1 MQKKVIVIGAGFS
14 GMAAATSL
22 ASKGFSVTVVEKNSI
37 PGGRA
42 RNHIEKGFVFDL
54 GPSWY
59 WLPDV
64 FESYF
69 SQFGKSVKD
78 YYDLVRLDPS
88 YKIYYSK
95 EEYYNV
101 PTGSENVAALF
112 EKIEPGSGAKLKKF
126 LKEAEYK
133 YNLGINNLVYKP
145 AKSIFE
151 YMSWE
156 VISGIFKLHVFTSW
170 HKYVMKNFKD
180 PRLYPVLAFPIIFL
194 GATPRRTPALY
205 NLMNYADMEL
215 GTWYPMGGM
224 FTVVEGFV
232 KLAEEKG
239 VTFIYDSPVEKIL
252 TAGNKVTGLVAG
264 GKAMEADYIVGS
276 ADYHHID
283 TQLLPSEFRQ
293 YSDKYWDSR
302 EMAPSSLL
310 FYIGVNKRLENLEH
324 HNLVFDQDFEQHAND
339 IFETPRWP
347 KNPLLYV
354 SCTSKTDPVVAPEG
368 MENLVILI
376 PVAPGIPDTDATR
389 EKYYEEALSRLE
401 RLTGQSIKD
410 HVIYKRI
417 YAHRDFTAD
426 YNAYKGNAY
435 GLGNTL
441 MQTAILKPRIQH
453 KKLKNLLFAG
463 QLTTPGPGVPPTI
476 ISGLVSA
483 NEILKAEGIK

>member
-1 MQKKVIVIGAGFS
+1 
-14 GMAAATSL
+14 
-22 ASKGFSVTVVEKNSI
+22 
-37 PGGRA
+37 
-42 RNHIEKGFVFDL
+42 
-54 GPSWY
+54 
-59 WLPDV
+59 
-64 FESYF
+64 
-69 SQFGKSVKD
+69 
-78 YYDLVRLDPS
+78 
-88 YKIYYSK
+88 
-95 EEYYNV
+95 
-101 PTGSENVAALF
+101 
-112 EKIEPGSGAKLKKF
+112 
-126 LKEAEYK
+126 
-133 YNLGINNLVYKP
+133 
-145 AKSIFE
+145 
-151 YMSWE
+151 
-156 VISGIFKLHVFTSW
+156 
-170 HKYVMKNFKD
+170 
-180 PRLYPVLAFPIIFL
+180 VLAFPIIFL
-194 GATPRRTPALY
+194 GATPKRTPALY

-224 FTVVEGFV
+224 FSVVEGFV

-239 VTFIYDSPVEKIL
+239 VKFMYDTPVEKIL

-264 GKAMEADYIVGS
+264 GQAMEADYIVGS

-347 KNPLLYV
+347 ENPLLYV
-354 SCTSKTDPVVAPEG
+354 SCTTKTDPVVAPEG

-376 PVAPGIPDTDATR
+376 PVAPGITDTDETR

-401 RLTGQSIKD
+401 KLTSQKIKD

-417 YAHRDFTAD
+417 YAHRDFAAD
-426 YNAYKGNAY
+426 YNAFKGNAY

>member
-1 MQKKVIVIGAGFS
+1 MKKKVIVIGAGFS

-42 RNHIEKGFVFDL
+42 RNHSEKGFMFDL

-69 SQFGKSVKD
+69 NRFGKSVKD
-78 YYDLVRLDPS
+78 YYELVRLDPS
-88 YKIYYSK
+88 YKIFYSK
-95 EEYYNV
+95 DEYYNV
-101 PTGSENVAALF
+101 PTGSEHVAALF
-112 EKIEPGSGAKLKKF
+112 EKIEPGSGSKLKKF

-145 AKSIFE
+145 AKSLFE

-194 GATPRRTPALY
+194 GATPKRTPALY

-224 FTVVEGFV
+224 FSVVEAFV

-239 VTFIYDSPVEKIL
+239 VTFMYDSPVEKIL
-252 TAGNKVTGLVAG
+252 TSGKKVTGVVIGEKVL
-264 GKAMEADYIVGS
+264 EADYVLGS
-276 ADYHHID
+276 ADYHHLD
-283 TQLLPSEFRQ
+283 TKLLPAELRQ

-324 HNLVFDQDFEQHAND
+324 HNLIFDEDFEQHANA
-339 IFETPRWP
+339 IFETPKWP
-347 KNPLLYV
+347 EKPLLYI

-376 PVAPGIPDTDATR
+376 PVAPGIPDTDDTR

-410 HVIYKRI
+410 HVVYKRI
-417 YAHRDFTAD
+417 YAHRDFAAD

-453 KKLKNLLFAG
+453 KKLKNLYFAG

-483 NEILKAEGIK
+483 NEIFKQEGIS

>member
-1 MQKKVIVIGAGFS
+1 MSKKIIVIGAGFS
-14 GMAAATSL
+14 GMAAATLL
-22 ASKGFSVTVVEKNSI
+22 ASKGFKVKLIEKNSI

-42 RNHIEKGFVFDL
+42 RNYSENGFLFDL

-69 SQFGKSVKD
+69 NRFGKSVSD

-88 YKIYYSK
+88 YKVFYSK

-112 EKIEPGSGAKLKKF
+112 ESIEKGSGNKLKKF
-126 LKEAEYK
+126 LKEAEFK

-151 YMSWE
+151 YINWE
-156 VISGIFKLHVFTSW
+156 VISGVFKLHVFTSW
-170 HKYVMKNFKD
+170 HKYVLKNFKD
-180 PRLYPVLAFPIIFL
+180 ARLYPLLAFPIIFL
-194 GATPRRTPALY
+194 GATPKRTPALY

-224 FTVVEGFV
+224 FSVVEGFR

-239 VTFIYDSPVEKIL
+239 VEFIYDSPVDKII
-252 TAGNKVTGLVAG
+252 TNNNKIAGVEAN
-264 GKAMEADYIVGS
+264 GKFYEADYIVGS
-276 ADYHHID
+276 GDYHHID
-283 TQLLPSEFRQ
+283 TKLLPKEYRQ

-310 FYIGVNKRLENLEH
+310 FYIGVNKRLERLEH
-324 HNLVFDQDFEQHAND
+324 HNLMFDEEFEQHAND
-339 IFETPRWP
+339 IFETPKWP
-347 KNPLLYV
+347 EKPLLYV
-354 SCTSKTDPVVAPEG
+354 SCTSKTDPVAAPEG
-368 MENLVILI
+368 QENLVILI
-376 PVAPGIPDTDATR
+376 PVAPGIHDTDETR
-389 EKYYEEALSRLE
+389 EKLFGLAISRLE
-401 RLTGQSIKD
+401 KLTDQSIRE
-410 HVIYKRI
+410 HIIYKRT
-417 YAHRDFTAD
+417 YAHRDFAQD
-426 YNAYKGNAY
+426 YNAFKGNAY

-453 KKLKNLLFAG
+453 KKLKNLFFAG

-483 NEILKAEGIK
+483 TEILKSEGIK

>member
-1 MQKKVIVIGAGFS
+1 MSKKVIVIGSGFS

-22 ASKGFSVTVVEKNSI
+22 ASKGFSVIILEKNSI

-42 RNHIEKGFVFDL
+42 RNHIENDFVFDL

-64 FESYF
+64 FDSYF
-69 SQFGKSVKD
+69 RQFGRETTD
-78 YYDLVRLDPS
+78 YYKLMRLDPS
-88 YKIYYSK
+88 YKVFYSK

-101 PTGSENVAALF
+101 PTGSENVANLF
-112 EKIEPGSGAKLKKF
+112 ESIEPGSGAKLKKF

-133 YNLGINNLVYKP
+133 YELGINQLVYKP

-151 YMSWE
+151 YVTWD
-156 VISGIFKLHVFTSW
+156 VISGIFKLNVFTSF
-170 HKYVMKNFKD
+170 HNYVLKNFKD
-180 PRLYPVLAFPIIFL
+180 PRLYPILAFPIIFL
-194 GATPRRTPALY
+194 GATPKRTPALY

-224 FTVVEGFV
+224 FSVVEAFV

-239 VTFIYDSPVEKIL
+239 VKFHYDSPVNNIL
-252 TAGNKVTGLVAG
+252 SSNGRVTGVEVKG
-264 GKAMEADYIVGS
+264 EFFEADYVVGS
-276 ADYHHID
+276 GDYHHID
-283 TQLLPSEFRQ
+283 TQLLSPEYRQ

-310 FYIGVNKRLENLEH
+310 FYLGVNKRLEGLEH
-324 HNLVFDQDFEQHAND
+324 HNLIFDEDFEQHAND
-339 IFETPRWP
+339 IFEKPKWP
-347 KNPLLYV
+347 EKPLLYV
-354 SCTSKTDPVVAPEG
+354 SCTSKTDPEVAPEG

-376 PVAPGIPDTDATR
+376 PVAPGIEDTNATR
-389 EKYYEEALSRLE
+389 EKYFIKSIERLE
-401 RLTGQSIKD
+401 RITGQSIKD
-410 HVIYKRI
+410 HIIYKRT
-417 YAHRDFTAD
+417 YAHRDFEKD

-453 KKLKNLLFAG
+453 KKLKNLFFAG

-483 NEILKAEGIK
+483 NEILKSEGIK

>member
-1 MQKKVIVIGAGFS
+1 MQKKVVVIGAGFS

-42 RNHIEKGFVFDL
+42 RNHSEKGFLFDL

-69 SQFGKSVKD
+69 SRFGKSVKD
-78 YYDLVRLDPS
+78 YYKLVRLNPS
-88 YKIYYSK
+88 YKIYYSID
-95 EEYYNV
+95 EYYNV

-112 EKIEPGSGAKLKKF
+112 EKIEPGSGGKLKRF

-180 PRLYPVLAFPIIFL
+180 PRLYPVLAFPVIFL

-224 FTVVEGFV
+224 FSVVEAFV

-239 VTFIYDSPVEKIL
+239 VQFMYDSPVEKIL
-252 TAGNKVTGLVAG
+252 TSGNKVTGVAVG
-264 GKAMEADYIVGS
+264 DKVLEADYVLGS

-283 TQLLPSEFRQ
+283 TKLLPSEFRQ

-310 FYIGVNKRLENLEH
+310 FYIGVNKRLDNLEH
-324 HNLVFDQDFEQHAND
+324 HNLIFDEDFEQHANA
-339 IFETPRWP
+339 IFETPKWP
-347 KNPLLYV
+347 EKPLLYI

-376 PVAPGIPDTDATR
+376 PVAPGIPDTDDTR

-401 RLTGQSIKD
+401 NLTGQNIKN
-410 HVIYKRI
+410 HVVYKRI
-417 YAHRDFTAD
+417 YAHRDFAAD

-441 MQTAILKPRIQH
+441 MQTAILKPRIKH
-453 KKLKNLLFAG
+453 KKLKNLYFAG

-483 NEILKAEGIK
+483 NEIFKNEGVS